1 MASKT
6 EEELV
11 QKKINNFDEVNLHEF
26 AQILRLD
33 ERDPTTQQ
41 LFRIHDKV
49 RIYNKIEAHVYVNRF
64 IEENLYFVSVAR
76 TGKDRS

>member
-11 QKKINNFDEVNLHEF
+11 QKKMSNFGEVNLQEF

-33 ERDPTTQQ
+33 DKDPSTQQ
-41 LFRIHDKV
+41 LFRIYDKV
-49 RIYNKIEAHVYVNRF
+49 RIYNIK
-64 IEENLYFVSVAR
+64 S
-76 TGKDRS
+76 K

>member
-1 MASKT
+1 MYHSLVASKA

-11 QKKINNFDEVNLHEF
+11 QKKTNHFGEVNLQEF

-33 ERDPTTQQ
+33 DKDPTTQQ

-49 RIYNKIEAHVYVNRF
+49 NIYNIKFFKIIH
-64 IEENLYFVSVAR
+64 I
-76 TGKDRS
+76 

>member
-1 MASKT
+1 VASKT

-11 QKKINNFDEVNLHEF
+11 QKKTYNFGDVNLQEF

-33 ERDPTTQQ
+33 DKDPTTQQ

-49 RIYNKIEAHVYVNRF
+49 LI
-64 IEENLYFVSVAR
+64 
-76 TGKDRS
+76 

>member
-1 MASKT
+1 VASKT

-11 QKKINNFDEVNLHEF
+11 QKKTNNFGEVNLQEF

-33 ERDPTTQQ
+33 DKDPTTQQ

-49 RIYNKIEAHVYVNRF
+49 YIYNTKF
-64 IEENLYFVSVAR
+64 
-76 TGKDRS
+76 K

>member
-6 EEELV
+6 EEELI
-11 QKKINNFDEVNLHEF
+11 QKKTNNFGEVNLQEF

-33 ERDPTTQQ
+33 DKDSTTQQ

-49 RIYNKIEAHVYVNRF
+49 RIYNIKF
-64 IEENLYFVSVAR
+64 
-76 TGKDRS
+76 K

>member
-1 MASKT
+1 VASKT

-11 QKKINNFDEVNLHEF
+11 QKKRNNFGEVNLQEF

-33 ERDPTTQQ
+33 EKDPTTQQ

-49 RIYNKIEAHVYVNRF
+49 RTYNKKITEIA
-64 IEENLYFVSVAR
+64 L
-76 TGKDRS
+76 K